1 MCGYKSRESLLM
13 LTVAI
18 QKEFT
23 MPTLPNQK
31 LKVQFLSFLIR
42 NFAIEFTSVSKEKEF
57 NSGFDDW
64 HSDVLLFF
72 LYYLHERSPIGK
84 K

>member
-1 MCGYKSRESLLM
+1 M

-18 QKEFT
+18 QKEFI

-57 NSGFDDW
+57 NSGFDD
-64 HSDVLLFF
+64 
-72 LYYLHERSPIGK
+72 
-84 K
+84 